1 MQTIFILTGIAI
13 GVAVIV
19 FMSSLLTGMQS
30 NFVNR
35 VLTGQAHIQLLNP
48 KERVV
53 SLREG
58 PSAAHVMSILQVPLQ
73 RFKSIDQWQP
83 LTAQLTA
90 MPEIKVASPSVTGS
104 VLLMRGEASRSVSVT
119 GVLPELYF

>member
-1 MQTIFILTGIAI
+1 MVAWRLLQDGRVQTIFILTGIAI

-58 PSAAHVMSILQVPLQ
+58 PSAAHVMSILQVPPAAL
-73 RFKSIDQWQP
+73 
-83 LTAQLTA
+83 
-90 MPEIKVASPSVTGS
+90 
-104 VLLMRGEASRSVSVT
+104 
-119 GVLPELYF
+119 